1 MKRMLLLLAVV
12 CQGCAA
18 AAPGP
23 CAGPAYRL
31 AAQLVGVW
39 EEFSVAGAEETLGGR
54 LTSEFAAGGCAFQ
67 QRFES
72 ADEQLSFQSFAYVDP
87 EEGAWRE
94 RFVLSDGRTAEYRW
108 RAVGEDIL
116 LEREANPGYRL
127 RITDITQRQYWVY
140 EEESAD
146 AGTSWETVSL
156 TVTRR
161 VE

>member
-1 MKRMLLLLAVV
+1 MKQFLILFAVA

-23 CAGPAYRL
+23 CGGPAYRL
-31 AAQLVGVW
+31 AEQLVGVW
-39 EEFSVAGAEETLGGR
+39 EEYSVDGTTETLGGR
-54 LTSEFAAGGCAFQ
+54 LTSEFAVGGCAFQ

-72 ADEQLSFQSFAYVDP
+72 ADEQFSFQSFGYVDP
-87 EEGAWRE
+87 EDGLWRE

-108 RAVGEDIL
+108 RAVGADIL

-127 RITDITQRQYWVY
+127 RITDIAEQEYRVY

-146 AGTSWETVSL
+146 AGVSWQTVSV
-156 TVTRR
+156 TITRR